1 MTSKEQHE
9 RNLAVFVD
17 LLKTSMSDVDSF
29 RKTEISSYFLMMR
42 KFFKDYVIENNK
54 KYDAESPLH
63 IKNKEADNIQRF
75 FNAMIEVFD
84 RSKGNGYIYGM
95 TVLDE
100 EMFEELREYQIRQS
114 FDMEIILRQQ
124 AELVA
129 ANRNRMEELLRKV

>member
-1 MTSKEQHE
+1 
-9 RNLAVFVD
+9 
-17 LLKTSMSDVDSF
+17 MSDVDSF

>member
-1 MTSKEQHE
+1 
-9 RNLAVFVD
+9 
-17 LLKTSMSDVDSF
+17 
-29 RKTEISSYFLMMR
+29 
-42 KFFKDYVIENNK
+42 
-54 KYDAESPLH
+54 
-63 IKNKEADNIQRF
+63 
-75 FNAMIEVFD
+75 
-84 RSKGNGYIYGM
+84 M